1 MAEKEYSYEKLNQS
15 IQVCVSTEHRFGTDA
30 FLLADFAA
38 PRHKDI
44 VCDLG
49 TGCGIIPLVM
59 CKRFEPRKI
68 YGVDIQQGAIEQVK
82 LSLAASTV
90 VTEVVPIL
98 CDLKGL
104 KLETLQ
110 PNQLDIVTCNP
121 PYKADNSGIQS
132 EGNAE
137 RIARHEVMCT
147 IEDVCKTAKRLLRF
161 GGKLCICQRPE
172 RLGDVISAMKS
183 SGIEPKRLRFVA
195 KNAESAPWLFL
206 LEGRK
211 GGKPFLQVDAMFFMY
226 DGDEYTAQ
234 LQAVYGNN

>member
-1 MAEKEYSYEKLNQS
+1 
-15 IQVCVSTEHRFGTDA
+15 
-30 FLLADFAA
+30 
-38 PRHKDI
+38 
-44 VCDLG
+44 
-49 TGCGIIPLVM
+49 
-59 CKRFEPRKI
+59 
-68 YGVDIQQGAIEQVK
+68 
-82 LSLAASTV
+82 
-90 VTEVVPIL
+90 
-98 CDLKGL
+98 
-104 KLETLQ
+104 
-110 PNQLDIVTCNP
+110 
-121 PYKADNSGIQS
+121 
-132 EGNAE
+132 
-137 RIARHEVMCT
+137 MCT